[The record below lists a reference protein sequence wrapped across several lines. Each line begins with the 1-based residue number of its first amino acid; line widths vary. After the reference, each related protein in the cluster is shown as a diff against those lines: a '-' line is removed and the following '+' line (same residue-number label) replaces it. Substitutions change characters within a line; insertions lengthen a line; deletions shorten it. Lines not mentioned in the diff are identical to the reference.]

1 MRYVSTREACKQLG
15 VHPNTLRNWDRDK
28 TITTIRTPGGQRLYD
43 LNSIIPTGK
52 RNFIYAR
59 VSSRNQ
65 KDDLKS
71 QVEYLRARYPNHELV
86 EDIGSGLNFKRKGF
100 RTLLE
105 LIMQGD
111 VGELVIA
118 HRDRL
123 CRFGFELVVAVATK
137 NKCRI
142 VVLENSS
149 LSPQEELVRDL
160 LSIVH
165 VFSCRLY
172 GLRKYSGKIKK
183 DQDLP
188 QGPKQSEAV
197 LRTES
202 VLVQQS
208 S

>member
-1 MRYVSTREACKQLG
+1 MQYVNTKEACRQLG

-28 TITTIRTPGGQRLYD
+28 MIKTMRTSGGHRLYD
-43 LNSIIPTGK
+43 LRSVIPTGK

-65 KDDLKS
+65 KPELRT
-71 QVEYLRARYPNHELV
+71 QVEYLRARYPNHELI

-100 RTLLE
+100 KSLLE
-105 LIMQGD
+105 FVMQGI
-111 VGELVIA
+111 VGEIVIA

-123 CRFGFELVVAVATK
+123 CRFGFDLVATIANRNNCKLVVL
-137 NKCRI
+137 NEC
-142 VVLENSS
+142 S

-160 LSIVH
+160 LSIIN

-172 GLRKYSGKIKK
+172 GLRKYSSTIKK

-188 QGPKQSEAV
+188 QGQGTGEEVFRSEPA
-197 LRTES
+197 
-202 VLVQQS
+202 LV
-208 S
+208 